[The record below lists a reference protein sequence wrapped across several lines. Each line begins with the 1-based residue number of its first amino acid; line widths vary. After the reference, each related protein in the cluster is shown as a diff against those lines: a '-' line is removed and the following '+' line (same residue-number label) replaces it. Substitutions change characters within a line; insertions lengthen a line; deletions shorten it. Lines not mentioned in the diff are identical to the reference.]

1 MYEGW
6 LPGQTI
12 IRPSE
17 MILNAFDQRGF
28 ITFMVSG
35 MDVLMRI
42 LVQDQDIGIFINNI
56 EWLSFRG

>member
-6 LPGQTI
+6 FPGKTI
-12 IRPSE
+12 IRSSE
-17 MILNAFDQRGF
+17 MILNAFDQRRF

-35 MDVLMRI
+35 MDVLMGI
-42 LVQDQDIGIFINNI
+42 LVQDQDIGIFINDI

>member
-35 MDVLMRI
+35 MDVLMGI